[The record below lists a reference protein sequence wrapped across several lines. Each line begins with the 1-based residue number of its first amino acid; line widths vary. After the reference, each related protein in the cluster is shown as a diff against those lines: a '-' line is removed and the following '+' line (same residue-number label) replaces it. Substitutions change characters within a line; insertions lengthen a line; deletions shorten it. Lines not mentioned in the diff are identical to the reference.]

1 MLNNRGLA
9 ARVVACVVAI
19 QVLVLVSMTV
29 GASAAY
35 AARRSSITGTVTDA
49 SSNGVLAG
57 ICVSLYTTSGVRTS
71 DAAACT
77 NSRGVYRLTVAK
89 AGSFDVQFSDSS
101 GVYLVQWYRNQP
113 SQATANAVSVRSGRT
128 TSHVDAA
135 LVGSPSP
142 PPPPPPSAP
151 TVSSVSPGSGPTTGG
166 TTVTIGGTNLTGA
179 TAVTFGSTP
188 ATAFTVTG
196 ASAITATA
204 PAGVA
209 GTVDVT
215 VTTGG
220 GTSATSAAD
229 QFTYQAP
236 PPPPPSAPTIT
247 AIGSL
252 LTHTNQPS
260 RAQEQISVS
269 PSAVG
274 DVLTLAVET
283 KFPSGVPAFGASAV
297 TGGGVTTWTRA
308 SAFLTLDGSHEAELW
323 WGTVTAAGPATITVT
338 YTAGSTSGNSES
350 ATSLDVQEFRS
361 SAGAS
366 TVWTLDAVGK
376 VDTGVAATAPY
387 YPTLTP
393 SATNEL
399 YFGYL
404 AVPASVGTGPTPG
417 VVYSTDAR
425 GNQCAYDVSVS
436 ATITPTASS
445 KSQTFI
451 SIGMLLQASAGS
463 PPPPPPPPPSAPTVS
478 SVSPG
483 SGPTTGGTT
492 VTIGGT
498 NLTGAT
504 AVTFGST
511 PATAFTVTGASAITA
526 TAPAG
531 VAGTVDVTV
540 TTGGGTSATSAADQ
554 FTYQAPPPPP
564 PSAPTI
570 TAIGSLL
577 THTNQ
582 PSRAQEQISVS
593 PSAVGDVLTLAVET
607 KFPSG
612 VPAFGASAVT
622 GGGVTT
628 WTRASAFLTLDGS
641 HEAELWWGTVT
652 AAGPATITVTYTAG
666 STSGNSESATS
677 LDVQEFRSSAG
688 ASTVWT
694 LDAVGKVDTGVAAT
708 APYYPTLTPSATN
721 ELYFGY
727 LAVPASVG
735 TGPTPGVVYS
745 TDARGNQCAYDV
757 SVSATITPTA
767 SSKSQTFISIGMLL
781 QAS

>member
-89 AGSFDVQFSDSS
+89 AGSFDVQFERFLRRLPRP
-101 GVYLVQWYRNQP
+101 V
-113 SQATANAVSVRSGRT
+113 VSEP
-128 TSHVDAA
+128 A
-135 LVGSPSP
+135 L
-142 PPPPPPSAP
+142 
-151 TVSSVSPGSGPTTGG
+151 PGNG
-166 TTVTIGGTNLTGA
+166 
-179 TAVTFGSTP
+179 
-188 ATAFTVTG
+188 
-196 ASAITATA
+196 
-204 PAGVA
+204 
-209 GTVDVT
+209 
-215 VTTGG
+215 
-220 GTSATSAAD
+220 
-229 QFTYQAP
+229 QRRE
-236 PPPPPSAPTIT
+236 
-247 AIGSL
+247 
-252 LTHTNQPS
+252 
-260 RAQEQISVS
+260 RAQRQDHVARRRR
-269 PSAVG
+269 PG
-274 DVLTLAVET
+274 RLA
-283 KFPSGVPAFGASAV
+283 
-297 TGGGVTTWTRA
+297 
-308 SAFLTLDGSHEAELW
+308 
-323 WGTVTAAGPATITVT
+323 
-338 YTAGSTSGNSES
+338 
-350 ATSLDVQEFRS
+350 
-361 SAGAS
+361 
-366 TVWTLDAVGK
+366 
-376 VDTGVAATAPY
+376 
-387 YPTLTP
+387 
-393 SATNEL
+393 
-399 YFGYL
+399 
-404 AVPASVGTGPTPG
+404 
-417 VVYSTDAR
+417 
-425 GNQCAYDVSVS
+425 
-436 ATITPTASS
+436 
-445 KSQTFI
+445 
-451 SIGMLLQASAGS
+451 
-463 PPPPPPPPPSAPTVS
+463 PPPPPPPPSAPTVS